1 MNMVKYRFYYE
12 TIMSN
17 SLDGDAVISYML
29 KINIERKCFGIGEE
43 FDYTVFD
50 IDVFSNGCAFFIMS
64 KYRID
69 FILNVLFGNYKKIPC
84 KFVLDLNT
92 AIKRL
97 LYSIP
102 QKEFTIN
109 NFYRQKS
116 KINRYI
122 KEHYIRMDV

>member
-1 MNMVKYRFYYE
+1 MVKYRFYYKME
-12 TIMSN
+12 MSN
-17 SLDGDAVISYML
+17 TMDGDVATSYML
-29 KINIERKCFGIGEE
+29 KINIGEE
-43 FDYTVFD
+43 YDYTVFD
-50 IDVFSNGCAFFIMS
+50 IDVFSNGCSFFIMS

-84 KFVLDLNT
+84 KFVMNLNT

-102 QKEFTIN
+102 QKDFTIN

>member
-1 MNMVKYRFYYE
+1 MVKYRFYYE
-12 TIMSN
+12 TMMSN
-17 SLDGDAVISYML
+17 SVVGDVVTSYML
-29 KINIERKCFGIGEE
+29 KINIGEE
-43 FDYTVFD
+43 FDYVVFD
-50 IDVFSNGCAFFIMS
+50 IDVFSNGCCFFIMS

-84 KFVLDLNT
+84 KFVMNLNT

-102 QKEFTIN
+102 QKDFTIN